1 MAVIARW
8 HRWTLTGWGLWTAA
22 PSLVV
27 GAILVVTLAFPVGFF
42 LLVAFSPR
50 LFSQGPAWLTIGS
63 FVSAVHG
70 GVLLGLV
77 NSILVSSIAALG
89 ALLVGLLLAW
99 FTHRSNLVGRWFW
112 PFLIWAVLMA
122 PSYLVSLGW
131 EQLLVS
137 HGAFWDLGFRVP
149 WLTSIFFGPVGV
161 VFVYVLK
168 GVPFAYLTTSL
179 AMAALGGEFDD
190 AARIHGAGRWAVW
203 RILLPM
209 MAPAVWSALALVF
222 AETIS
227 DFGVAYTLA
236 ASSKFQLATYT
247 LFGAVDNFPS
257 QFPIAAAVGWM
268 LIAAV
273 GLALFAQ
280 SRALRGRVYGALSGR
295 TRQPVRVVLGKRGQL
310 AGLALLGTYFG
321 LALGVPTVGAVV
333 ASLLKTSS
341 SGSGVSGLTL
351 QYYQGLG
358 QLGHYQGLGEAGALS
373 SSMGYSA
380 ELAIAVATLVALTAV
395 PLAIYLTRG
404 RGGITARYVDLLL
417 LATVALPGIVLGA
430 GYIFAYNLPLIN
442 QIGIRLYGTTP
453 LLAMAYFAGALPT
466 ATRVLMGPVA
476 QVDRSPVQA
485 ARVHGSSQIGA
496 VRDALVPVVSRSL
509 VWAWILTFTG
519 VLFELPVSQLLYP
532 PGSPTLSVALTH
544 ALALNSY
551 GPGTAMSVASV
562 VFALAVV
569 GVVLMAYRLL
579 TPKGWRQVGATR

>member
-1 MAVIARW
+1 
-8 HRWTLTGWGLWTAA
+8 
-22 PSLVV
+22 VV
-27 GAILVVTLAFPVGFF
+27 GAVLVATLVFPVGVF

-50 LFSQGPAWLTIGS
+50 LLSQGPGWLTLAS
-63 FVSAVHG
+63 FASAIQG
-70 GVLLGLV
+70 GVLTGLA
-77 NSILVSSIAALG
+77 NSIVASVIAAVG
-89 ALLVGLLLAW
+89 ALLVGLGLAW
-99 FTHRSNLVGRWFW
+99 FTHRSNLLGRRLW
-112 PFLIWAVLMA
+112 PFFVWAVLMA
-122 PSYLVSLGW
+122 PSYLVALGW

-149 WLTSIFFGPVGV
+149 WLTSLFFGPVGV
-161 VFVYVLK
+161 VFVYILK

-179 AMAALGGEFDD
+179 AMAALGGEFED
-190 AARIHGAGRWAVW
+190 AARIHGASRWGVW
-203 RILLPM
+203 RVLLPM
-209 MAPAVWSALALVF
+209 MAPAVWAALALVF

-273 GLALFAQ
+273 GVALFLQ

-295 TRQPVRVVLGKRGQL
+295 TRQPMRVVLGKGGQL
-310 AGLALLGTYFG
+310 AGLALVGVYFG
-321 LALGVPTVGAVV
+321 LALGVPTLGAVV
-333 ASLLKTSS
+333 ASLLRPSS
-341 SGSGVSGLTL
+341 TGSGIGGITL

-358 QLGHYQGLGEAGALS
+358 QLGQYRGLGEAGTLS
-373 SSMGYSA
+373 SSMSYSA
-380 ELAIAVATLVALTAV
+380 ELAVVVATLVALMAV
-395 PLAIYLTRG
+395 PLALYLTRA
-404 RGGITARYVDLLL
+404 RGGVTAKFVDLLL

-442 QIGIRLYGTTP
+442 EIGIRLYGTTP

-466 ATRVLMGPVA
+466 ATRVLVGPVA

-485 ARVHGSSQIGA
+485 ARVHGASQIGA

-532 PGSPTLSVALTH
+532 PGSPTLSVSLTH
-544 ALALNSY
+544 ALALSSY
-551 GPGTAMSVASV
+551 GPGTAMTVAAV
-562 VFALAVV
+562 AFALVVV
-569 GVVLMAYRLL
+569 GAVLGAYRLIA
-579 TPKGWRQVGATR
+579 PRGWRQVGAVR

>member
-1 MAVIARW
+1 MAATARW
-8 HRWTLTGWGLWTAA
+8 HRLTLPRWGLPTAA

-27 GAILVVTLAFPVGFF
+27 GAVLVATLVFPVGMF

-50 LFSQGPAWLTIGS
+50 LLSQGPGWLTLAS
-63 FVSAVHG
+63 FASAIQG
-70 GVLLGLV
+70 GVLTGLA
-77 NSILVSSIAALG
+77 NSIVASVIAAVG
-89 ALLVGLLLAW
+89 ALLVGLGLAW
-99 FTHRSNLVGRWFW
+99 FTHRSNLLGRRLW
-112 PFLIWAVLMA
+112 PFFVWAVLMA
-122 PSYLVSLGW
+122 PSYLVALGW

-149 WLTSIFFGPVGV
+149 WLTSLFFGPVGV
-161 VFVYVLK
+161 VFVYILK

-179 AMAALGGEFDD
+179 AMAALGGEFED
-190 AARIHGAGRWAVW
+190 AARIHGASRWGVW
-203 RILLPM
+203 RVLLPM
-209 MAPAVWSALALVF
+209 MAPAVWAALALVF

-273 GLALFAQ
+273 GVALFLQ

-295 TRQPVRVVLGKRGQL
+295 TRQPMRVVLGKGGQL
-310 AGLALLGTYFG
+310 AGLALVGVYFG
-321 LALGVPTVGAVV
+321 LALGVPTLGAVV
-333 ASLLKTSS
+333 ASLLRPSS
-341 SGSGVSGLTL
+341 TGSGIGGITL

-358 QLGHYQGLGEAGALS
+358 QLGQYRGLGEAGTLS
-373 SSMGYSA
+373 SSMSYSA
-380 ELAIAVATLVALTAV
+380 ELAVVVATLVALMAV
-395 PLAIYLTRG
+395 PLALYLTRA
-404 RGGITARYVDLLL
+404 RGGVTAKFVDLLL

-442 QIGIRLYGTTP
+442 EIGIRLYGTTP

-466 ATRVLMGPVA
+466 ATRVLVGPVA

-485 ARVHGSSQIGA
+485 ARVHGASQIGA

-532 PGSPTLSVALTH
+532 PGSPTLSVSLTH
-544 ALALNSY
+544 ALALSSY
-551 GPGTAMSVASV
+551 GPGTAMTVAAV
-562 VFALAVV
+562 AFALVVV
-569 GVVLMAYRLL
+569 GAVLGAYRLIA
-579 TPKGWRQVGATR
+579 PRGWRQVGAVR